1 MAKNKSG
8 IDIQEKDTKVKSK
21 SKKTKVKDE
30 PLESKVSQV
39 ATCNCQV
46 AEPLDD
52 VKVVGDNVKVDV
64 EQSLIAASKLAEIDC
79 RSYNHSDVVGGYI
92 RRKRSI

>member
-1 MAKNKSG
+1 MAKSN
-8 IDIQEKDTKVKSK
+8 IQDTETKVKSK

-30 PLESKVSQV
+30 PLEPKVE
-39 ATCNCQV
+39 TL
-46 AEPLDD
+46 EIKDEHL
-52 VKVVGDNVKVDV
+52 DNVKVDV
-64 EQSLIAASKLAEIDC
+64 EIDL

>member
-1 MAKNKSG
+1 MAKTKN
-8 IDIQEKDTKVKSK
+8 DIQETETKIKSK
-21 SKKTKVKDE
+21 SKKVKIKDE

-39 ATCNCQV
+39 T
-46 AEPLDD
+46 EPL
-52 VKVVGDNVKVDV
+52 DNVKVVEDNVQVDV
-64 EQSLIAASKLAEIDC
+64 EIDL

>member
-1 MAKNKSG
+1 MAETKVSKKSN
-8 IDIQEKDTKVKSK
+8 IQDTETKVKSK
-21 SKKTKVKDE
+21 SKKTKIKDE

-39 ATCNCQV
+39 T
-46 AEPLDD
+46 EPLDD
-52 VKVVGDNVKVDV
+52 VKVDAEDNVKVDV
-64 EQSLIAASKLAEIDC
+64 EIDL